1 MTWIRI
7 KLLNLDYN
15 SYINLEIWNGI
26 CMCVTLLLFRIK
38 PFVIRNDKSRPIHI
52 ANDENVKCKRKR
64 MVRSFQCL
72 TLQAMSCH
80 YLKDRDRE
88 RKKWRNRQEKEY
100 NNENKSRAFH
110 RFQCCWKIW
119 VPWDFTRYSITFE
132 MHFAVH
138 FPWMHLSVVLI
149 SFLLLLLPLQ
159 LLRFGEWFGR
169 FLHRFLLSE
178 SRNLM

>member
-1 MTWIRI
+1 
-7 KLLNLDYN
+7 
-15 SYINLEIWNGI
+15 
-26 CMCVTLLLFRIK
+26 MCVTLLLFRIK

-100 NNENKSRAFH
+100 NKRKQIGGFPSFSMLLENLGPVGFHSLLNHFRNAFCCAFSMNALIRCAYFFFAAAAAAVAAVAFRRMVWPFFASLFTIRIEKSN
-110 RFQCCWKIW
+110 
-119 VPWDFTRYSITFE
+119 V
-132 MHFAVH
+132 
-138 FPWMHLSVVLI
+138 SVYIPLI
-149 SFLLLLLPLQ
+149 F
-159 LLRFGEWFGR
+159 
-169 FLHRFLLSE
+169 
-178 SRNLM
+178 